1 MREWRRIIQSFMI
14 QSGGSVGEA
23 SFAEGRTMYQEF
35 FRNLTNQITE
45 ELEGCFL
52 APLDLR
58 IFVRVIGVSVHG
70 ILSISLVL
78 PGIEKNSNCLERMH

>member
-1 MREWRRIIQSFMI
+1 MI
-14 QSGGSVGEA
+14 QSGGFVGEA
-23 SFAEGRTMYQEF
+23 SFAEGRTMYQEIV

-58 IFVRVIGVSVHG
+58 IFVRVIGVSVYG
-70 ILSISLVL
+70 TLSLSLSLSDLTWRVTWYR
-78 PGIEKNSNCLERMH
+78 KNSNCLERMH

>member
-1 MREWRRIIQSFMI
+1 MI
-14 QSGGSVGEA
+14 QSGGFVGEA
-23 SFAEGRTMYQEF
+23 SFAEGRTMYQESF

-58 IFVRVIGVSVHG
+58 IFVRAIGVSVYG
-70 ILSISLVL
+70 TLSLSLIL
-78 PGIEKNSNCLERMH
+78 PGG

>member
-1 MREWRRIIQSFMI
+1 MI
-14 QSGGSVGEA
+14 QSGGFVGEA
-23 SFAEGRTMYQEF
+23 SFAEGRTMYQESF

-70 ILSISLVL
+70 TWRVTWYR
-78 PGIEKNSNCLERMH
+78 KNSNCLERMH